1 MGEAFDLKNSPCP
14 GLPTQNTEEADV
26 VVGTPPIPGRART
39 NLLRHSRSYLCPR
52 IEPLAS
58 ENLRP
63 PGRSGTLRFRNRLK
77 SGISRTRGTTPSE
90 PFVRGSWRS
99 LLLILWF
106 LGDHPG
112 SPSCAQ
118 YGDESLCTYDAAT
131 DFWIREAK
139 TIVRSE

>member
-63 PGRSGTLRFRNRLK
+63 PAHSGTLQSRSHLR
-77 SGISRTRGTTPSE
+77 SGISRKRGTTPTE
-90 PFVRGSWRS
+90 PFARDSWLFPSFSFSGSS
-99 LLLILWF
+99 VSIPALLTVPKMEMKFSVFMMRLRIF
-106 LGDHPG
+106 GFERT
-112 SPSCAQ
+112 S
-118 YGDESLCTYDAAT
+118 
-131 DFWIREAK
+131 R
-139 TIVRSE
+139 